1 MRLNGFF
8 PPEATSDT
16 LRIVLTGQDRLLI
29 ERHCGIISYN
39 EDKIYVRLKN
49 GYLTVCGEKLLL
61 SQYGMDELCIAGHVK
76 GLEFSP

>member
-16 LRIVLTGQDRLLI
+16 LRIVLTGRERLLI
-29 ERHCGIISYN
+29 ERHYGIISYS
-39 EDKIYVRLKN
+39 EDKVYVRLKN
-49 GYLTVCGEKLLL
+49 GYLTISGENLLL

-76 GLEFSP
+76 GMEFSP